1 MNSSRRQKSLSNKR
15 KTPTS
20 QANKG
25 LESIAKEIS
34 ITAIKLPKKQP
45 RRSFNLTKMQ
55 HLTESVRNYGI
66 LEPLIVR
73 PLNSQVFELVAGERR
88 YRAAKEVG
96 LTEVPVIIRDLD
108 EKEAF
113 ELALLENLQRDD
125 LNPID
130 ETEGMLQLLCQSL
143 NCNHDDVISLLN
155 QASNAQRRNLELT
168 DNVTRQI
175 EIVDQLFL
183 SVGRINRESYRT
195 NRLPLLNLPDDVLR
209 ILREGELE
217 YTKAKVIAKLE
228 SEEQRQKLMKQVIE
242 EKMSLKHLKEKVNEL
257 QDNTSSS
264 DANNNGDIQISSL
277 KKQIKLLNEKYST
290 VSSSSE
296 GKLRAKYV
304 YLFQVESDA
313 WSDKLRLE
321 KLESILSDLEEVLD
335 VKRGNNE

>member
-228 SEEQRQKLMKQVIE
+228 SEEQRQKLMKQ
-242 EKMSLKHLKEKVNEL
+242 
-257 QDNTSSS
+257 DNTSSS